1 MTRNPSTISYLSTT
15 RRGRTSSALLIG
27 IIVVVSATLG
37 ACSNGG
43 DGTGVTIVDA
53 GGTDGGLHGV
63 VPTER
68 FAKPALNLTDTDGRP
83 FDLRAR
89 TQGKITLLF
98 FGYTMCPDVCPT
110 TMADIAAALDEVDR
124 SVRDQVSVVFVSTD
138 PDRDT
143 APVLDRWLS
152 QFDSTFIG
160 VRGPFKDV
168 QAQAEA
174 IGVPLEA
181 PKVQADGSVLVTHG
195 SQVIAFGRDARARV
209 LYLAGTP
216 VADYI
221 ADLPV
226 LTAETLGTDP
236 RDGTATATPRATSA
250 ARVTATPRV
259 TAAPGPFGSSGTAGT
274 AGTTNTVLTTGD
286 SRPTRVAAG

>member
-1 MTRNPSTISYLSTT
+1 MSVIRNPSTISYLSTT

-27 IIVVVSATLG
+27 ITVAVSATLG

-160 VRGPFKDV
+160 VRGLFKDV
-168 QAQAEA
+168 QTQAEA

-195 SQVIAFGRDARARV
+195 SQVIAFGRDARARA

-236 RDGTATATPRATSA
+236 RDGTATATPR
-250 ARVTATPRV
+250 VTATP
-259 TAAPGPFGSSGTAGT
+259 GSSGTAGTAGT
-274 AGTTNTVLTTGD
+274 AGTTNTVQTTGD
-286 SRPTRVAAG
+286 NRPTRVAAG